1 MAAQKRTARAKTPK
15 APQKVCEQNPL
26 SWLYTNPQGSS
37 DGFTFGVLRKTFRGR
52 ENSAHEFGWRKCH
65 VGAHIDVKD
74 RSIWSPNVEKVEVIL
89 PPRADDLLSDPDVLL
104 RQADEFVSPTEAG
117 LLTYVSLPLGD
128 VDRIHTGWER
138 ARSYAVSLARS
149 RNVASVV
156 ILHSPGVIGAPY
168 PLHAHLC
175 IVPKVLTGLGLRH
188 GAFDQELLRDGGQDI
203 LGELWKDHLDKCP

>member
-1 MAAQKRTARAKTPK
+1 MAAKKRSARAKTPK
-15 APQKVCEQNPL
+15 APQKTSEQNPL

-65 VGAHIDVKD
+65 VGSHNDVND
-74 RSIWSPNVEKVEVIL
+74 RSCWSPNVEKVEVIL

-104 RQADEFVSPTEAG
+104 RQADEFMSPIETG

-128 VDRIHTGWER
+128 VDRLHTGWER
-138 ARSYAVSLARS
+138 ARSYAVSLANS
-149 RNVASVV
+149 RKVASVV

-188 GAFDQELLRDGGQDI
+188 GAYDQELLRDGGQEI
-203 LGELWKDHLDKCP
+203 LRELWDAHLDTCQ